1 DQKSGNWWLSLGS
14 NHSLI
19 GYWPAAIFQKIAY
32 GDECNGGV
40 EFVNSQSFGRHT
52 TTQMGSVRFSDEGF
66 GKVSYFRN
74 LEIVD
79 NNIFKSV

>member
-1 DQKSGNWWLSLGS
+1 GS
-14 NHSLI
+14 KVRKLVAEFGIQPFIDRILAS
-19 GYWPAAIFQKIAY
+19 
-32 GDECNGGV
+32 CNFPKVGLCRRVQWGV

-52 TTQMGSVRFSDEGF
+52 TTQMGSDRFSDKGF

-79 NNIFKSV
+79 NNIFTSV

>member
-19 GYWPAAIFQKIAY
+19 GYWPAAIFQKVSL
-32 GDECNGGV
+32 CRRVQWVV

-52 TTQMGSVRFSDEGF
+52 TTQMGSGRFSDEGF